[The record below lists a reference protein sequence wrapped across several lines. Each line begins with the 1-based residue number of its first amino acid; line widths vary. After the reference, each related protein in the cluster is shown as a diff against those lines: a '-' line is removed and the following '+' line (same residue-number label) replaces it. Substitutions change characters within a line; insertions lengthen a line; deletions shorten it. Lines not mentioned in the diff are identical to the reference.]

1 MWAICKKEW
10 AHYFGSLSGYLII
23 SFYLLVNGLLL
34 FVLPNFNVLDFG
46 YTSLQVYFDFA
57 PWILIL
63 LIPAITMRS
72 FSEEYKQ
79 GTYEILKSLP
89 IPTRSI
95 LVGKYLGVVS
105 ITILA
110 ILPTFFY
117 AIVLNYLSA
126 VGGIDWGATI
136 GAYIG
141 LIALAAVYVAVGV
154 YMSSVTKHTMIAL
167 LGSILIS
174 IFLYK
179 GFDWIADLK
188 FFQNGYDFYIRQLGL
203 SAHYQ
208 NLNKGA
214 IGLADILYFKIVILL
229 FGLGAIEQLSGKFK
243 YSWVLLVMLL
253 LNVLSH
259 LYPLQIDLTKD
270 QRYTISS
277 QSKILIQDIKQPVK
291 IHFYLG
297 GELPAHYKKLELATI
312 QFLDQLQQ
320 INPTWI
326 SWDQTVPG
334 ELYKDSAL
342 MIFYD
347 SLQKQGLPID
357 RFQNTETITDKKL
370 DQLLVPGLLI
380 EVEGQKPIAIDL
392 RSSKQFFKP
401 YNIVK
406 ELPEIDIEASFN
418 AAEAL
423 LEYKIVQAIYL
434 MNRTVR
440 PSIAYLVGNGEP
452 LDYTV
457 NDLGQSIKN
466 QYNLGVFDLKKG
478 FPDASKI
485 NTLLIVKPTMRFT
498 ELDQLKI
505 DQFILAG
512 GNVIWALDPLYAEY
526 DSLRNT
532 AGTYLAFDRA
542 LGLEAQLFKYG
553 VRVNLNLVQDLNCA
567 KLPMVVGID
576 ASGAPTIQRVP
587 WPYYPFAQAGSE
599 HPMVQNMDRLLTA
612 FPASLDTVRALGITK
627 TILLTTD
634 TTSRIISSPTIIQ
647 LNSGQEEGELASF
660 TKQHI
665 PVAVL
670 LEGQFKSA
678 FTGRLT
684 SSLMDSV
691 QLSTGK
697 TFITNGIKAAKQI
710 VLSDA
715 DLITNFVDAQKGP
728 LPMGMIPYEGVQ
740 FANPVFFQNAIAY
753 LNEPI
758 SLLEARKKNLV
769 LRRLDA
775 GKVAENRLW
784 IQLVLLLGPLC
795 LLGIGYWGA
804 FYYRQSRFAVSKS

>member
-89 IPTRSI
+89 ISTKSI
-95 LVGKYLGVVS
+95 LIGKYLGVVS

-126 VGGIDWGATI
+126 IGGIDWGATM

-154 YMSSVTKHTMIAL
+154 FMSTATKHTIIAL
-167 LGSILIS
+167 LGSIVIC

-179 GFDWIADLK
+179 GFDWIADLQ

-203 SAHYQ
+203 ATYFQ

-214 IGLADILYFKIVILL
+214 ISLEDILYFITIILL

-253 LNVLSH
+253 LNFTSH
-259 LYPLQIDLTKD
+259 LYPLQMDLTKD
-270 QRYTISS
+270 QRYTISD
-277 QSKILIQDIKQPVK
+277 QSTLLIQSLKQPVK
-291 IHFYLG
+291 IHLYLG

-312 QFLDQLQQ
+312 QFLEQLQQ
-320 INPTWI
+320 INPSSI
-326 SWDQTVPG
+326 SWQQTVPG
-334 ELYKDSAL
+334 ALFQDSAL
-342 MIFYD
+342 ILFYD

-357 RFQNTETITDKKL
+357 RFQNTGTITDKKL
-370 DQLLVPGLLI
+370 DQLLVPGILI

-406 ELPEIDIEASFN
+406 ELPEVDIEASFN

-434 MNRTVR
+434 MNRTER

-478 FPDASKI
+478 FPDPSKI
-485 NTLLIVKPTMRFT
+485 NTLLIVKPSQRFS

-505 DQFILAG
+505 DQFVLAG

-532 AGTYLAFDRA
+532 DGAYLAFDRG
-542 LGLEAQLFKYG
+542 LGLDALLFKYG
-553 VRVNLNLVQDLNCA
+553 VRLNSNLVQDLNCA
-567 KLPMVVGID
+567 KLPMVVGVD
-576 ASGAPTIQRVP
+576 VAGAPSIQRVP

-599 HPMVQNMDRLLTA
+599 HPMVQNMDRVLTA
-612 FPASLDTVRALGITK
+612 FPASIDTVRAAGVTK

-634 TTSRIISSPTIIQ
+634 TTSRIISSPTMIQ
-647 LNSGQEEGELASF
+647 LNSGQQEGELASF

-665 PVAVL
+665 PIAVL

-678 FTGRLT
+678 FAGRLT
-684 SSLMDSV
+684 QALMDSV
-691 QLSTGK
+691 QLATGK
-697 TFITNGIKAAKQI
+697 AFLTTGNKASKQI

-740 FANPVFFQNAIAY
+740 FANPVFFQNMIAY
-753 LNEPI
+753 LNEPV
-758 SLLEARKKNLV
+758 SLLDARKKNLV
-769 LRRLDA
+769 LRRLDP

-784 IQLVLLLGPLC
+784 IQLVLLLGPVL
-795 LLGIGYWGA
+795 LLGLGYWA
-804 FYYRQSRFAVSKS
+804 AYAYRQSRFAVSKS

>member
-89 IPTRSI
+89 ISTKSI

-179 GFDWIADLK
+179 GFDWIADLQ

-253 LNVLSH
+253 LNMLSH

-270 QRYTISS
+270 QRYTMSS

-342 MIFYD
+342 MLFYD

-357 RFQNTETITDKKL
+357 RFQNTGTITDKKF

-485 NTLLIVKPTMRFT
+485 NTLLIVKPTIRFT

-532 AGTYLAFDRA
+532 NGAYLAFDRG
-542 LGLEAQLFKYG
+542 LGLEVQLFKYG

-599 HPMVQNMDRLLTA
+599 HPMVQNMDRVLTA

-634 TTSRIISSPTIIQ
+634 TTSRIISSPTMIQ
-647 LNSGQEEGELASF
+647 LNSGQQEGELASF

-691 QLSTGK
+691 QLATGK
-697 TFITNGIKAAKQI
+697 AFITNGIKAAKQI

-784 IQLVLLLGPLC
+784 IQLVLLLGPLF

-804 FYYRQSRFAVSKS
+804 YYSRQSRFAVSKS

>member
-1 MWAICKKEW
+1 
-10 AHYFGSLSGYLII
+10 
-23 SFYLLVNGLLL
+23 
-34 FVLPNFNVLDFG
+34 
-46 YTSLQVYFDFA
+46 
-57 PWILIL
+57 
-63 LIPAITMRS
+63 
-72 FSEEYKQ
+72 
-79 GTYEILKSLP
+79 
-89 IPTRSI
+89 
-95 LVGKYLGVVS
+95 
-105 ITILA
+105 
-110 ILPTFFY
+110 
-117 AIVLNYLSA
+117 
-126 VGGIDWGATI
+126 
-136 GAYIG
+136 
-141 LIALAAVYVAVGV
+141 
-154 YMSSVTKHTMIAL
+154 
-167 LGSILIS
+167 
-174 IFLYK
+174 
-179 GFDWIADLK
+179 
-188 FFQNGYDFYIRQLGL
+188 
-203 SAHYQ
+203 
-208 NLNKGA
+208 
-214 IGLADILYFKIVILL
+214 
-229 FGLGAIEQLSGKFK
+229 
-243 YSWVLLVMLL
+243 
-253 LNVLSH
+253 
-259 LYPLQIDLTKD
+259 
-270 QRYTISS
+270 
-277 QSKILIQDIKQPVK
+277 
-291 IHFYLG
+291 
-297 GELPAHYKKLELATI
+297 
-312 QFLDQLQQ
+312 
-320 INPTWI
+320 
-326 SWDQTVPG
+326 
-334 ELYKDSAL
+334 
-342 MIFYD
+342 
-347 SLQKQGLPID
+347 
-357 RFQNTETITDKKL
+357 
-370 DQLLVPGLLI
+370 
-380 EVEGQKPIAIDL
+380 
-392 RSSKQFFKP
+392 
-401 YNIVK
+401 
-406 ELPEIDIEASFN
+406 
-418 AAEAL
+418 
-423 LEYKIVQAIYL
+423 
-434 MNRTVR
+434 
-440 PSIAYLVGNGEP
+440 
-452 LDYTV
+452 
-457 NDLGQSIKN
+457 
-466 QYNLGVFDLKKG
+466 
-478 FPDASKI
+478 
-485 NTLLIVKPTMRFT
+485 MRFT

-691 QLSTGK
+691 QLTTGK
-697 TFITNGIKAAKQI
+697 AFITNGIKAAKQI

>member
-46 YTSLQVYFDFA
+46 YSSLQVYFDFA

-89 IPTRSI
+89 ISTRSI
-95 LVGKYLGVVS
+95 LVGKYIGVVS

-188 FFQNGYDFYIRQLGL
+188 FFQNGYDIYIRQLGL

-253 LNVLSH
+253 LNMLSH

-270 QRYTISS
+270 QRYTMRS

-312 QFLDQLQQ
+312 QFLDQLQR

-357 RFQNTETITDKKL
+357 RFQNTETITDKKF

-434 MNRTVR
+434 MNRTAR

-512 GNVIWALDPLYAEY
+512 GNVIWALDPLFAEY

-634 TTSRIISSPTIIQ
+634 TTSRIISSPTMIQ

-691 QLSTGK
+691 QLATGK